1 MFKIITVRD
10 IVRIPPSRFAPRE
23 NLRDVALDIVRKEYE
38 DKITGDLGYII
49 TVIEVIDIGTG
60 KLIPGDG
67 AAFHNITFKILV
79 FKPDLHEVVEG
90 EVVEVVDFGVFI
102 RLGPLDGL
110 CHVSQVTDDF
120 ITYNAKNASLLGKE
134 SGKTLEANDRVRA
147 RIVAV
152 SIGTGGSRSGK
163 LGLTMRQPFL
173 GKIEWINEEID
184 KKLHPE
190 KYEKKKEEAS
200 EATAD
205 DKSKQKKKKM
215 RKGKK

>member
-10 IVRIPPSRFAPRE
+10 IVRIPPHRFAPRE
-23 NLRDVALDIVRKEYE
+23 DLEKVALDMVRKEYE

-49 TVIEVIDIGTG
+49 TVIEIIDIGVG
-60 KLIPGDG
+60 KLLPGDG

-79 FKPDLHEVVEG
+79 FKPDLYEIVEG

-134 SGKTLEANDRVRA
+134 TGKLLQATDRVRA

-173 GKIEWINEEID
+173 GKTDWINEEID
-184 KKLHPE
+184 RTLHPE
-190 KYEKKKEEAS
+190 KYEKLKEE
-200 EATAD
+200 EEKKKVEVKT
-205 DKSKQKKKKM
+205 KRVKKKK
-215 RKGKK
+215 RR

>member
-1 MFKIITVRD
+1 MRD
-10 IVRIPPSRFAPRE
+10 IVRIPPHRFEPRE
-23 NLRDVALDIVRKEYE
+23 NLKSVALDIVRKEYE

-49 TVIEVIDIGTG
+49 TVIEIIEIGTG

-67 AAFHNITFKILV
+67 AAYYNITFKILV
-79 FKPDLHEVVEG
+79 FKPDLHEIVEG

-120 ITYNAKNASLLGKE
+120 ITYDSKNANLLGKE
-134 SGKTLEANDRVRA
+134 TGRVLAASDQVRA

-173 GKIEWINEEID
+173 GKIDWVAEEID
-184 KKLHPE
+184 RILNPE
-190 KYEKKKEEAS
+190 KYEKLKESEEEKKS
-200 EATAD
+200 EAKGRA
-205 DKSKQKKKKM
+205 KKVKKKK
-215 RKGKK
+215 

>member
-1 MFKIITVRD
+1 LFKIITVRD
-10 IVRIPPSRFAPRE
+10 IVRIPPARFEPRE
-23 NLRDVALDIVRKEYE
+23 SLRDVSLDIVRKEYE

-49 TVIEVIDIGTG
+49 TVIEVIEIGVG

-67 AAFHNITFKILV
+67 AAYHNITFKILV

-120 ITYNAKNASLLGKE
+120 ITYNPKSASLLGKE
-134 SGKTLEANDRVRA
+134 TGKTLEANDRVRA

-173 GKIEWINEEID
+173 GKIEWISEEID
-184 KKLHPE
+184 KILHPE
-190 KYEKKKEEAS
+190 KYEKKEEEGA

-205 DKSKQKKKKM
+205 DKSKIKKKKM
-215 RKGKK
+215 KKRK